1 MGDPRQPI
9 IVSARDNA
17 RRRLAKN
24 PDYTQNGFA
33 MNYCCAELEKLSHPQ
48 SGLGLM
54 RVTNKRGTRF
64 FLLYQK
70 DWHVPVA
77 EDGIQIHFC
86 PFCGS
91 KLIWPPLEEK
101 VGS

>member
-1 MGDPRQPI
+1 MHTLTVDEK
-9 IVSARDNA
+9 S
-17 RRRLAKN
+17 
-24 PDYTQNGFA
+24 DYTHHGFA

-54 RVTNKRGTRF
+54 RLTNKRGSRF

-70 DWHVPVA
+70 DWRVPVA
-77 EDGIQIHFC
+77 EGGIQLRFC

-91 KLIWPPLEEK
+91 KLIWPPVEEK